1 VLKILNGVA
10 ILPVEVAVNIEQGGH
25 RAELWLWSVL
35 LLLIIGL
42 RCTNSVRLNCTAWF
56 LSKGDGQRD
65 YRLEDVNLH
74 QIRSSHLLQLGLC
87 YNASGMRSS
96 IHKF

>member
-1 VLKILNGVA
+1 MA
-10 ILPVEVAVNIEQGGH
+10 VECIIVVNYWIEVHQLSASQVH
-25 RAELWLWSVL
+25 
-35 LLLIIGL
+35 
-42 RCTNSVRLNCTAWF
+42 TACF

>member
-1 VLKILNGVA
+1 MLKILNGVT

-42 RCTNSVRLNCTAWF
+42 RCANSVRLKCTLPVF
-56 LSKGDGQRD
+56 
-65 YRLEDVNLH
+65 
-74 QIRSSHLLQLGLC
+74 
-87 YNASGMRSS
+87 
-96 IHKF
+96 